1 MALSMKPD
9 LGVIVLFVAYCLIRY
24 CAYRLARRR
33 IAGIRRVNGARSA
46 VAGPRLKL
54 YAAMRYSV
62 WRLF

>member
-9 LGVIVLFVAYCLIRY
+9 PRCHCLVCCILPY
-24 CAYRLARRR
+24 SLLRLAPLALRV
-33 IAGIRRVNGARSA
+33 AGIRRVNGARSA